1 MVLKRRQE
9 HNTEE
14 MERILKEGR
23 EEHNQQF
30 EALLKEVTN
39 FIRLYQEKSL
49 DSWVSQTVKFSLRF

>member
-1 MVLKRRQE
+1 MVLNRRQE

-23 EEHNQQF
+23 EEHNEQC

-49 DSWVSQTVKFSLRF
+49 DSWVSQTAKFSLRF